1 MFPKKQKPSKEG
13 RKLKENPRTLSPEKI
28 NNPTKFDATC
38 FAILIV
44 VVVTFVGQV
53 WRLESGERLVQER
66 NCRERENEREVW
78 VGGFVDFGIWKVKR
92 FIVLELLPIG
102 IF

>member
-92 FIVLELLPIG
+92 FIVLVLVVLI
-102 IF
+102 

>member
-13 RKLKENPRTLSPEKI
+13 RKLEENPRTLSPEKI

-53 WRLESGERLVQER
+53 
-66 NCRERENEREVW
+66 
-78 VGGFVDFGIWKVKR
+78 
-92 FIVLELLPIG
+92 
-102 IF
+102 